1 MLFALL
7 LACVGVM
14 KAEVTKFYKP
24 GERVATLTTG
34 QKVMFYNTCFDGT
47 QDRTGFLIDN
57 GSNFGLSKQKPSAS
71 PIFSEKVGVLWT
83 IELAEDNTSY
93 YKVNVMGANGYVGI
107 GGKTNNAAA
116 QDMYIHKW
124 TVIDASKRAGVKSE
138 QADGTVIENT
148 AIAAGDN
155 VWLVANGATADAI
168 STTWNGNTSSFATW
182 STGHPYAIYSVVEAT
197 PAELEELLTQAKATA
212 KATLAELAKM
222 PLYTVGTA
230 ADDVDAVAMESN
242 DLETALNAIDAIVL
256 NVKKTVDGKNVTF
269 QNHGTDDRNGRYL
282 GYDKKNSRAAAIKS
296 DDNGNEAI
304 WTLKA
309 CNDGTFKLYNFVND
323 LYLGDPNSAAT
334 HAEEAT
340 APSFRFAQSTD
351 PNNPSTFVLVCSNG
365 KWVHVQNDANNN
377 YKLMHYESTT
387 DGASL
392 WTVSEVGAIHATRDD
407 YNAKKTVLNDLM
419 AYAKQLQD
427 EVGLVANGEKVTV
440 VVNHPSGGDSQPSS
454 NLLDGNNS
462 TFVHSSYDGGTMNT
476 VDNHYIEVELSE
488 PTRNIFCY
496 FSKRNNNN
504 RPAVIKVLAGNSA
517 EAITTEVTTLNMGE
531 SYDNNVQS
539 YFSKGIDLG
548 AEYTHLRFV
557 VTLTNTNTKF
567 FTLSEFYVL
576 PINDETQYISNLTS
590 ASITDAT
597 FNTKVAEAQSYL
609 KGFLFAGVW
618 DVLQANKENH
628 AAEPALGQY
637 TTEAYEALTAAYKDD
652 AATQESLE
660 EAVAAF
666 EAAKNVPV
674 YFITSAWDGGY
685 SAGSAIYYDGAWKW
699 KTANIYDRQMWMT
712 IPNYTNAD
720 VPVVDAFDANGTSY
734 QICDY
739 LTGTVMRG
747 KSVQIVKIA
756 DWEGA
761 YNLQYNA
768 DATSTDAAQHAQS
781 GGALVNW
788 KSALVND
795 CQASAWHVE
804 YIGSSYDLD
813 KLTDEYLAKGNELL
827 EAYNKVPNFSIA
839 AGVNNYSE
847 ATPGSLAAAKE
858 DVLAALNAFSTE
870 EQIATAKSALEAA
883 VAQVSINMPENGKF
897 YRVRCTDGNRR
908 ILSTLNTDGSRLTLA
923 NTVTD
928 ESIYC
933 YTDGAL
939 LSYTTGL
946 YMNAYNFNAVGAS
959 TAVTIQA
966 AHTGTVGCYNIKVG
980 DRWIYG
986 AGGTID
992 SGTGDNPD
1000 NRAGY
1005 RWWLEE
1011 VTTLPVAVSEAGY
1024 ATLYAP
1030 VALEVPAEGVTAH
1043 TVTVNDKY
1051 AVLSEPL
1058 DVIPAET
1065 GVILVGTKNTH
1076 NFKVATTDETATSAL
1091 DGTFAKTYVK
1101 DDAYVLANKD
1111 GIGLYKAAVNVSTDT
1126 SNDGTDEEPAVTY
1139 EAWLNNAFKAYLP
1152 ATAVPSGAQAL
1163 RFTRGG
1169 DDETTSIDQLI
1180 NTDSELVIYDL
1191 AGRRVQ
1197 KMEKG
1202 IYIVNGKKVIK

>member
-1 MLFALL
+1 MLFAALL
-7 LACVGVM
+7 CCVGVM

-71 PIFSEKVGVLWT
+71 PIFSEKVGVWT

-93 YKVNVMGANGYVGI
+93 YKVNVMGANGYVAI
-107 GGKTNNAAA
+107 GGKTNNAEA

-124 TVIDASKRAGVKSE
+124 TEIDGSKRAGVKSE
-138 QADGTVIENT
+138 QAGGTVIEN
-148 AIAAGDN
+148 ANIAAEDN
-155 VWLVANGATADAI
+155 VWLVANGATANAI
-168 STTWNGNTSSFATW
+168 GTTWNGNTNSFATW

-197 PAELEELLTQAKATA
+197 PAELEELLAQAKATA
-212 KATLAELAKM
+212 KATLAELAEM

-230 ADDVDAVAMESN
+230 AADVDAVAMESN

-269 QNHGTDDRNGRYL
+269 QNHGSGDRNGRYL

-296 DDNGNEAI
+296 DDNGDEAI

-309 CNDGTFKLYNFVND
+309 CNDGTFKLYNFVNN
-323 LYLGDPNSAAT
+323 LYLGAPGSAAT

-340 APSFRFAQSTD
+340 APSFKFVQSTKND
-351 PNNPSTFVLVCSNG
+351 LPSTFALVCSNG
-365 KWVHVQNDANNN
+365 EMVHVQNDANNY
-377 YKLMHYESTT
+377 YKLISHYATD

-427 EVGLVANGEKVTV
+427 EVGLVTDGEKVKV

-454 NLLDGNNS
+454 NLLDGDNS
-462 TFVHSSYDGGTMNT
+462 SFVHSAYEGDDANVT
-476 VDNHYIEVELSE
+476 NHYIEVELSE
-488 PTRNIFCY
+488 ATRNIFCY

-504 RPAVIKVLAGNSA
+504 RPAVIKVFAGNSA
-517 EAITTEVTTLNMGE
+517 ETITTEVTTLNMGE

-557 VTLTNTNTKF
+557 VTLTNTNTKY

-609 KGFLFAGVW
+609 KGFLFAEVW

-637 TTEAYEALTAAYKDD
+637 TTEAYEALQAAYDD
-652 AATQESLE
+652 GAATQESLE
-660 EAVAAF
+660 EAVAEF
-666 EAAKNVPV
+666 EASQNAPV
-674 YFITSAWDGGY
+674 YVISGVYDYANGK
-685 SAGSAIYYDGAWKW
+685 AIYYNGSNPEWRWDTKNVYNKAMWFKIPGLTSSDFATNTDYNIVDFDGR
-699 KTANIYDRQMWMT
+699 D
-712 IPNYTNAD
+712 
-720 VPVVDAFDANGTSY
+720 
-734 QICDY
+734 ICN
-739 LTGTVMRG
+739 RA
-747 KSVQIVKIA
+747 SVKIQTI
-756 DWEGA
+756 DGWDNV
-761 YNLQYNA
+761 YNLQYGTGSSDYIHAANHSNNIMTNWYAATTA
-768 DATSTDAAQHAQS
+768 D
-781 GGALVNW
+781 N
-788 KSALVND
+788 K
-795 CQASAWHVE
+795 ASAWQVE
-804 YIGSSYDLD
+804 YIGNSYDLA

-827 EAYNKVPNFSIA
+827 EAYNNVPNFSIA

-908 ILSTLNTDGSRLTLA
+908 ILSTLNAGGSLLTLA
-923 NTVTD
+923 NTETD

-946 YMNAYNFNAVGAS
+946 YMNAYNFNAVGTS

-986 AGGTID
+986 AGETID
-992 SGTGDNPD
+992 SGTGVNPD

-1011 VTTLPVAVSEAGY
+1011 VTELPVTIGTVGY
-1024 ATLYAP
+1024 ATLHAP
-1030 VALEVPAEGVTAH
+1030 VALTVPAGVKAYTGTLNGEWLTLNEVSTTIPANTAVILEATEKPAEATTFNF
-1043 TVTVNDKY
+1043 TVTTNVAKIEGND
-1051 AVLSEPL
+1051 
-1058 DVIPAET
+1058 
-1065 GVILVGTKNTH
+1065 LVGTI
-1076 NFKVATTDETATSAL
+1076 ETV
-1091 DGTFAKTYVK
+1091 AKTGTPYTLQS
-1101 DDAYVLANKD
+1101 Y
-1111 GIGLYKAAVNVSTDT
+1111 
-1126 SNDGTDEEPAVTY
+1126 NDGVAFKQYTGDNLTG
-1139 EAWLNNAFKAYLP
+1139 FKAYL
-1152 ATAVPSGAQAL
+1152 VVEGNAQAI
-1163 RFTRGG
+1163 RVTRG
-1169 DDETTSIDQLI
+1169 DEEGTTSIDNAQLTI
-1180 NTDSELVIYDL
+1180 DNVVIYDL
-1191 AGRRVQ
+1191 AGRRVE

-1202 IYIVNGKKVIK
+1202 IYIVNGKKVIR